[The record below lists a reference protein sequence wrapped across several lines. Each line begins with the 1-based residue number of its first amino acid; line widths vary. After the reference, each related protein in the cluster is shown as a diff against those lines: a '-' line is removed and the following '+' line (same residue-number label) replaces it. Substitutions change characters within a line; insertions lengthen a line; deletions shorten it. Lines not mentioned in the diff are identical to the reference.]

1 MIFLWQKLQTSL
13 VEIKIFYMQE
23 SSAGSQILIYASLM
37 FQVYIIDVTDG
48 QHRWTVKHRYSD
60 FYDLHEKV
68 IKWASEQPY
77 ATIDSSVF

>member
-1 MIFLWQKLQTSL
+1 MIFLWQKFQTSL
-13 VEIKIFYMQE
+13 VEIKNFYMQE

-68 IKWASEQPY
+68 IKWASEQHY
-77 ATIDSSVF
+77 ATINSSVF